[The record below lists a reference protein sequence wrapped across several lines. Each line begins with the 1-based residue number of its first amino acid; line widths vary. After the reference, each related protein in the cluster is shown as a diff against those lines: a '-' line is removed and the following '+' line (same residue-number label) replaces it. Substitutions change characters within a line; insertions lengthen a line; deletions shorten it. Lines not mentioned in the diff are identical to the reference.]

1 VLLIIKDIKNSE
13 VVKMLK
19 KALYNNTCKAKNRN
33 LLKKYFNTN
42 HMQTKTELEQR
53 IMSITGKIH
62 KEFPELVKYITEIP
76 ISVSTETEGN
86 MKNLENYYS
95 SLEEIIHKYSK
106 THKKR

>member
-1 VLLIIKDIKNSE
+1 MLIFKDIKNNK

-19 KALYNNTCKAKNRN
+19 KALYSNPCSVKNRN

-53 IMSITGKIH
+53 IIRITGKIH

-76 ISVSTETEGN
+76 IHISAEAEGN
-86 MKNLENYYS
+86 IKNLEDYYS

-106 THKKR
+106 THKKN

>member
-1 VLLIIKDIKNSE
+1 
-13 VVKMLK
+13 MLK
-19 KALYNNTCKAKNRN
+19 KALYNNTCRVKNRN

-42 HMQTKTELEQR
+42 HMQTELEQR
-53 IMSITGKIH
+53 IIRITGEIH

-86 MKNLENYYS
+86 IKNLEDYYS

>member
-1 VLLIIKDIKNSE
+1 
-13 VVKMLK
+13 
-19 KALYNNTCKAKNRN
+19 
-33 LLKKYFNTN
+33 
-42 HMQTKTELEQR
+42 
-53 IMSITGKIH
+53 
-62 KEFPELVKYITEIP
+62 LVKYITEIP